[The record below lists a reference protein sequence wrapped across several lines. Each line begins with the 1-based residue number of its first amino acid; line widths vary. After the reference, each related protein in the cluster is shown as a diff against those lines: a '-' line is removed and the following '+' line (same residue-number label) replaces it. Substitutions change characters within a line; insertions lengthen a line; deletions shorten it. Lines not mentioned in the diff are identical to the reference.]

1 MHFGDTS
8 SEKKSKQ
15 ECWSTKPILY
25 SNQKNCSVRTT
36 PHSLR
41 SRLPFRQH
49 CCICNHHHITR
60 PHLHPFGP
68 QGDSGRPAASIP
80 WSFVDPISA
89 FGIPYG
95 WRLEMKNE
103 LYLTHVITDKT
114 WSWDSEETRFHQ
126 RDTGFVL
133 YINIIHILICWWY
146 RRICLSFCVFLK
158 LLDFITPNY
167 SRVQK
172 PKTNFGTQTCQD
184 SYK

>member
-1 MHFGDTS
+1 MLINKTYYLFK
-8 SEKKSKQ
+8 SEKLFGSNNTTFIAITITFSPTLLYLQ
-15 ECWSTKPILY
+15 SSPYNPTTFASFWAPGWFGSTCCQY
-25 SNQKNCSVRTT
+25 SLIFCRSNFSFRD
-36 PHSLR
+36 SLR
-41 SRLPFRQH
+41 LE
-49 CCICNHHHITR
+49 I
-60 PHLHPFGP
+60 
-68 QGDSGRPAASIP
+68 GD
-80 WSFVDPISA
+80 
-89 FGIPYG
+89 
-95 WRLEMKNE
+95 ENE

-114 WSWDSEETRFHQ
+114 WSWDSEVTRFHQ

>member
-1 MHFGDTS
+1 MLINKTYYLFK
-8 SEKKSKQ
+8 SEKLFGSNNTTFIAITITF
-15 ECWSTKPILY
+15 SPTLLY
-25 SNQKNCSVRTT
+25 
-36 PHSLR
+36 
-41 SRLPFRQH
+41 
-49 CCICNHHHITR
+49 CNHHHITR

-114 WSWDSEETRFHQ
+114 WSWDSEVTRFHQ